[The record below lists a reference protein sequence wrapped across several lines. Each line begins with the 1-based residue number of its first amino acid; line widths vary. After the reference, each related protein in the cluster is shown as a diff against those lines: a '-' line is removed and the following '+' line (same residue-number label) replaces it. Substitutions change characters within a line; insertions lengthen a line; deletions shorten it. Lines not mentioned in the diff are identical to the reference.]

1 MKGKLKTV
9 FVSLSLAFLFLLACA
24 FPMLGG
30 LNAAAAENDKPT
42 SGHLYYFSDRT
53 ESAAR
58 CRKFVSDGLINT
70 YTLYYYAPDKF
81 TDTFK
86 DNFNK
91 GVYNDISNSYV
102 IFEMASTEL
111 PEQIDDGSTTLFTDD
126 LTDFFSYL
134 KTNGCKIMFIS
145 ATDEARYT
153 PDPTNYGENPYS
165 AFLDYVDIHVKVDFF
180 FTFTYNIYYRAQVG
194 NTTTDTPFQYT
205 SFLLDSA
212 MFYDNDSKMITNS
225 AFGHYF
231 IPHILDYKRES
242 IEAESPWLSDVLY
255 DSEIK
260 VFYYN
265 TPNIW
270 TQIHRQMHE
279 TSYVYDDEGK
289 DDLRDAINNGAYCA
303 IGTSWGGEAYMN
315 SWLAQLKSIQD
326 EYALTFPVYLYNSN
340 GYEITVDVPQNLYQL
355 GKISYEYIYNAF
367 LGGDDLSQFDNV
379 VGRCE
384 VTHSPMLA
392 GDGGWMID
400 PGYAGDAVSMRGWQK
415 IMSPEDAEYFRHYPY
430 NDL

>member
-30 LNAAAAENDKPT
+30 FNAAAAENDKPT
-42 SGHLYYFSDRT
+42 SGHLYYFSDSA

-70 YTLYYYAPDKF
+70 YTLYYYTPDKF

-86 DNFNK
+86 ANFKK
-91 GVYNDISNSYV
+91 GDYSGISNSYV
-102 IFEMASTEL
+102 IFEMTSAEL
-111 PEQIDDGSTTLFTDD
+111 PTETDDGSTTLFTDV
-126 LTDFFSYL
+126 LEDFFSYL

-165 AFLDYVDIHVKVDFF
+165 AFLDYVDIHVKADFF
-180 FTFTYNIYYRAQVG
+180 FTFTYNIYYRAQISSG
-194 NTTTDTPFQYT
+194 ITTDTPFENT

-212 MFYDNDSKMITNS
+212 MFYDDGSKKISNS

-242 IEAESPWLSDVLY
+242 IEGTQTPLSSVL
-255 DSEIK
+255 DLFKFK

-270 TQIHRQMHE
+270 VQILSQSTQVPYE
-279 TSYVYDDEGK
+279 FNNTG
-289 DDLRDAINNGAYCA
+289 DLFDAIHNGAYCA

-315 SWLAQLKSIQD
+315 SWLEQLQSIQAAY
-326 EYALTFPVYLYNSN
+326 ELSFPVYLYNSN
-340 GYEITVDVPQNLYQL
+340 GYNITVDAPQNLYQV

-400 PGYAGDAVSMRGWQK
+400 PGAAGDAVSMRGWQK

>member
-9 FVSLSLAFLFLLACA
+9 FVSLSMAFLFLIACA

-30 LNAAAAENDKPT
+30 LNAAAAENDEPT

-58 CRKFVSDGLINT
+58 CRKFVFDGLINT
-70 YTLYYYAPDKF
+70 YTLYYYATDTF
-81 TDTFK
+81 TDTFRA
-86 DNFNK
+86 NFKK
-91 GVYNDISNSYV
+91 GDYSGISNSYV
-102 IFEMASTEL
+102 IFEMASAGFPTET
-111 PEQIDDGSTTLFTDD
+111 DDGSTTLFTDV
-126 LTDFFSYL
+126 LEDFFSYL

-180 FTFTYNIYYRAQVG
+180 FTFTYNIYYRAQAG

-212 MFYDNDSKMITNS
+212 MFYDDVSKKISNS

-231 IPHILDYKRES
+231 IPHILDYQRER
-242 IEAESPWLSDVLY
+242 IEGTQSPLSDILDY
-255 DSEIK
+255 FKIN
-260 VFYYN
+260 VFYYT

-270 TQIHRQMHE
+270 VQILSQSSQV
-279 TSYVYDDEGK
+279 SYEFSDNNTG
-289 DDLRDAINNGAYCA
+289 DLCDAINNGAYCA

-315 SWLAQLKSIQD
+315 SWLEQLQSIQAAY
-326 EYALTFPVYLYNSN
+326 ELSFPVYLYNSN
-340 GYEITVDVPQNLYQL
+340 GYNITVDEPQNLYQV

-392 GDGGWMID
+392 GNGGWMID
-400 PGYAGDAVSMRGWQK
+400 PGAAGDAVSMRGWQK

>member
-1 MKGKLKTV
+1 MKGKVKTV
-9 FVSLSLAFLFLLACA
+9 FVSFSLAFLFLLACA

-30 LNAAAAENDKPT
+30 FNAAAENDEPT
-42 SGHLYYFSDRT
+42 SGHLYYFSDSA

-70 YTLYYYAPDKF
+70 YTLYYYTPDKF

-86 DNFNK
+86 DNFKK

-102 IFEMASTEL
+102 IFEMASAEL
-111 PEQIDDGSTTLFTDD
+111 PTETDDGSTTLFTDD
-126 LTDFFSYL
+126 LANFFWGL

-180 FTFTYNIYYRAQVG
+180 FTFTYNIYYRAQAG

-212 MFYDNDSKMITNS
+212 MFYDDVSKKISNS

-231 IPHILDYKRES
+231 IPHILDYQRER
-242 IEAESPWLSDVLY
+242 IEGTQSPLSDILDY
-255 DSEIK
+255 FKIN
-260 VFYYN
+260 VFYYT

-270 TQIHRQMHE
+270 VQILSQSSQV
-279 TSYVYDDEGK
+279 SYEFSDNNTG
-289 DDLRDAINNGAYCA
+289 DLFDAINNGAYCA

-315 SWLAQLKSIQD
+315 SWLEQLQSIQAAY
-326 EYALTFPVYLYNSN
+326 ELSFPVYLYNSN
-340 GYEITVDVPQNLYQL
+340 GYNITVDEPQNLYQV

-392 GDGGWMID
+392 GNGGWMID
-400 PGYAGDAVSMRGWQK
+400 PGAAGDAVSMRGWQK

>member
-9 FVSLSLAFLFLLACA
+9 FVSLSMAFLFLLACA

-30 LNAAAAENDKPT
+30 LNAAAAENDEPT
-42 SGHLYYFSDRT
+42 SGHLYYFSDSA

-58 CRKFVSDGLINT
+58 CRQFVADGLINT
-70 YTLYYYAPDKF
+70 YTLYYYATGTF
-81 TDTFK
+81 TDTFRA
-86 DNFNK
+86 NFNN
-91 GVYNDISNSYV
+91 GAYNDISNSYV

-111 PEQIDDGSTTLFTDD
+111 TEQIDDGSTTLFTDD

-180 FTFTYNIYYRAQVG
+180 FTFTYNIYYRAQAG

-212 MFYDNDSKMITNS
+212 MFYGNGSKIISNS

-231 IPHILDYKRES
+231 VPHILDYQREL
-242 IEAESPWLSDVLY
+242 IEGTQSPLSDVL
-255 DSEIK
+255 DHFKIK

-270 TQIHRQMHE
+270 VQILSQSAQVPYE
-279 TSYVYDDEGK
+279 FNNTG
-289 DDLRDAINNGAYCA
+289 DLFDAIHNDAYCA
-303 IGTSWGGEAYMN
+303 IGTSWGGETYMN
-315 SWLAQLKSIQD
+315 SWLEQLQSIQAAY
-326 EYALTFPVYLYNSN
+326 ELSFPVYLYNSN
-340 GYEITVDVPQNLYQL
+340 GYNITVDAPQNLYQV
-355 GKISYEYIYNAF
+355 GKISYEYIYKEF
-367 LGGDDLSQFDNV
+367 LVREDLSGYNNV

-392 GDGGWMID
+392 GNGGWMID
-400 PGYAGDAVSMRGWQK
+400 PGAAGDAVSMRGWQK
-415 IMSPEDAEYFRHYPY
+415 IMSPEDAAYFRHYPY

>member
-9 FVSLSLAFLFLLACA
+9 FVSFSLAFLFLLACA

-30 LNAAAAENDKPT
+30 FNAAAENDKPT
-42 SGHLYYFSDRT
+42 SGHLYYFSDSA

-70 YTLYYYAPDKF
+70 YTLYYYATNTF

-86 DNFNK
+86 ENFYN
-91 GVYNDISNSYV
+91 GEYNDISNSYV
-102 IFEMASTEL
+102 IFEMASTEF
-111 PEQIDDGSTTLFTDD
+111 PEQTDDGSTTLFTDD
-126 LTDFFSYL
+126 LANFFNYL

-180 FTFTYNIYYRAQVG
+180 FTFTYSIYYRAQISSG
-194 NTTTDTPFQYT
+194 ITNDTPFEST

-212 MFYDNDSKMITNS
+212 MFYGNGSKTISNS

-231 IPHILDYKRES
+231 IPLILDYKREA
-242 IEAESPWLSDVLY
+242 IEGTQTPLSDVLC

-270 TQIHRQMHE
+270 TQIYRQMQE

-315 SWLAQLKSIQD
+315 SWLAQLKSMQD
-326 EYALTFPVYLYNSN
+326 EYALTFPVYLYNSSD
-340 GYEITVDVPQNLYQL
+340 YEITVDEPQNLYQV
-355 GKISYEYIYNAF
+355 GKISYEYIYKEF
-367 LGGDDLSQFDNV
+367 LVREDLSGYNNV
-379 VGRCE
+379 AGRCE
-384 VTHSPMLA
+384 ITHFPA
-392 GDGGWMID
+392 TVGDEGWMID
-400 PGYAGDAVSMRGWQK
+400 ALSSGNAVSMRGCQK

>member
-42 SGHLYYFSDRT
+42 SGHLYYFSDST

-70 YTLYYYAPDKF
+70 YTLYYYA
-81 TDTFK
+81 TDTFANTFRA
-86 DNFNK
+86 NFNN
-91 GVYNDISNSYV
+91 GDYNDISNSYV
-102 IFEMASTEL
+102 IFEMASAEL
-111 PEQIDDGSTTLFTDD
+111 PTETDDGSTTLFTDD

-180 FTFTYNIYYRAQVG
+180 FTFTYNIYYRAQAG
-194 NTTTDTPFQYT
+194 NTTTDTPFKNT

-212 MFYDNDSKMITNS
+212 MFYDDVSKKISNS

-231 IPHILDYKRES
+231 IPHILDYKRDV
-242 IEAESPWLSDVLY
+242 IEAESPWLSGAFENLR
-255 DSEIK
+255 IK

-270 TQIHRQMHE
+270 TQIYRQMKE
-279 TSYVYDDEGK
+279 TSYVYDNEGK

-315 SWLAQLKSIQD
+315 SWLEQLQSIQAAY
-326 EYALTFPVYLYNSN
+326 ELSFPVYLYNSN
-340 GYEITVDVPQNLYQL
+340 GYEITVDAPQNLYQV
-355 GKISYEYIYNAF
+355 GKISYEYIYKEF
-367 LGGDDLSQFDNV
+367 LVREDLSGYNNV

-392 GDGGWMID
+392 GEGGWMID
-400 PGYAGDAVSMRGWQK
+400 PGAAGDAVSMRGWQK
-415 IMSPEDAEYFRHYPY
+415 IMSPEDAEYFRHYQY

>member
-9 FVSLSLAFLFLLACA
+9 FVSLSMAFLFLLACA

-30 LNAAAAENDKPT
+30 FNAAAENDEPT
-42 SGHLYYFSDRT
+42 SGHLYYFSDSA

-58 CRKFVSDGLINT
+58 CRKFVADGLINT
-70 YTLYYYAPDKF
+70 YTLYYYTPDKF

-102 IFEMASTEL
+102 IFEMASAEL
-111 PEQIDDGSTTLFTDD
+111 PIETDDGSTTLFTDD
-126 LTDFFSYL
+126 LANFFWGL

-180 FTFTYNIYYRAQVG
+180 FTFTYNIYYRAQAG

-212 MFYDNDSKMITNS
+212 MFYDDVSKKISNS

-231 IPHILDYKRES
+231 IPHILDYQRER
-242 IEAESPWLSDVLY
+242 IEGTQSPLSDILDY
-255 DSEIK
+255 FKIN
-260 VFYYN
+260 VFYYT

-270 TQIHRQMHE
+270 VQILSQSSQV
-279 TSYVYDDEGK
+279 SYEFSDNNTG
-289 DDLRDAINNGAYCA
+289 DLFDAINNGAYCA

-315 SWLAQLKSIQD
+315 NWLEQLQSIQAAY
-326 EYALTFPVYLYNSN
+326 ELSFPVYLYNSN
-340 GYEITVDVPQNLYQL
+340 GYNITVDAPQNLYQV
-355 GKISYEYIYNAF
+355 GKISYEYIYKEF
-367 LGGDDLSQFDNV
+367 LVREDLSGYNNV

-392 GDGGWMID
+392 GEGGWMID
-400 PGYAGDAVSMRGWQK
+400 PGAAGDAVSMRGWQK
-415 IMSPEDAEYFRHYPY
+415 IMSPEDAEYFRHYQY

>member
-1 MKGKLKTV
+1 M
-9 FVSLSLAFLFLLACA
+9 AFLFLLACA

-30 LNAAAAENDKPT
+30 FNAAAAENDEPT
-42 SGHLYYFSDRT
+42 SGHLYYFSDSA

-58 CRKFVSDGLINT
+58 CRKFVADGLINT
-70 YTLYYYAPDKF
+70 YTLYYYTPDKF

-86 DNFNK
+86 DNFKK

-102 IFEMASTEL
+102 IFEMASAEL
-111 PEQIDDGSTTLFTDD
+111 PIETDDGSTTLFTDD
-126 LTDFFSYL
+126 LANFFWGL

-180 FTFTYNIYYRAQVG
+180 FTFTYNIYYRAQAG

-212 MFYDNDSKMITNS
+212 MFYDDVSKKISNS

-231 IPHILDYKRES
+231 IPHILDYQRER
-242 IEAESPWLSDVLY
+242 IEGTQSPLSDILDY
-255 DSEIK
+255 FKIN
-260 VFYYN
+260 VFYYT

-270 TQIHRQMHE
+270 VQILSQSSQV
-279 TSYVYDDEGK
+279 SYEFSDNNTG
-289 DDLRDAINNGAYCA
+289 DLFDAINNGAYCA

-315 SWLAQLKSIQD
+315 SWLEQLQSIQAAY
-326 EYALTFPVYLYNSN
+326 ELSFPVYLYNSN
-340 GYEITVDVPQNLYQL
+340 GYNITVDEPQNLYQV

-392 GDGGWMID
+392 GNGGWMID
-400 PGYAGDAVSMRGWQK
+400 PGAAGDAVSMRGWQK

>member
-30 LNAAAAENDKPT
+30 FNAAAENDKPT
-42 SGHLYYFSDRT
+42 SGHLYYFSART

-70 YTLYYYAPDKF
+70 YTLYYYTTDKF

-102 IFEMASTEL
+102 IFEMASAGFPTET
-111 PEQIDDGSTTLFTDD
+111 DDGSTTLFTDD
-126 LTDFFSYL
+126 LTEFFSYL

-145 ATDEARYT
+145 AIDEACYT

-180 FTFTYNIYYRAQVG
+180 FTFTYNIYYRAQISSG
-194 NTTTDTPFQYT
+194 ITTDTPFENT

-212 MFYDNDSKMITNS
+212 MFYDNDSKIISNS
-225 AFGHYF
+225 AFGYYF
-231 IPHILDYKRES
+231 VPHILDYKREL
-242 IEAESPWLSDVLY
+242 IEGTQTPLSDVLY

-270 TQIHRQMHE
+270 TQIYRQMQE
-279 TSYVYDDEGK
+279 TSYVYDNEGK
-289 DDLRDAINNGAYCA
+289 NDLRDAINNGAYCA

-315 SWLAQLKSIQD
+315 SWLAQLKSMQD

-340 GYEITVDVPQNLYQL
+340 GYEITVEEPQNLYQV
-355 GKISYEYIYNAF
+355 GKISYEYIYNEF
-367 LGGDDLSQFDNV
+367 LVREDLSGYNNV

-400 PGYAGDAVSMRGWQK
+400 PGAAGDAVSMRGWQK
-415 IMSPEDAEYFRHYPY
+415 VMSPEDAEYFRHYPY